1 MLPLLMEPCA
11 KSKKAKFFEPSI
23 CQLLLMVARSPEVA
37 SFYFALLVGFNVLFL
52 DFDCIFLGGNQ
63 EGTCGSVVGVRL
75 PLFSPPSIVVTPGH
89 DAPITRV
96 QMNLEENLL
105 FTGGDDGLVMVWSV
119 ADREGRVKA
128 SNDAPIFYEEVLV
141 TRADLEEK
149 TALTDELR
157 TRVEELKMENEYQLR
172 LKDLNYTEKIKELT
186 EKFIQEME
194 SLKSKNQILRV
205 EKEKEIARFDE
216 QTRLSEEK
224 HTQEKSDQEASANS
238 KLMQEYEKYQ
248 ELLNQKHKME
258 EMFLRKERELQMQH
272 DQAIHEL
279 EEDYEVNF
287 STSENVLIKYSG
299 STS

>member
-1 MLPLLMEPCA
+1 M
-11 KSKKAKFFEPSI
+11 
-23 CQLLLMVARSPEVA
+23 
-37 SFYFALLVGFNVLFL
+37 
-52 DFDCIFLGGNQ
+52 NQ
-63 EGTCGSVVGVRL
+63 E
-75 PLFSPPSIVVTPGH
+75 
-89 DAPITRV
+89 
-96 QMNLEENLL
+96 ENML
-105 FTGGDDGLVMVWSV
+105 FTAGDDGLVMVWSV
-119 ADREGRVKA
+119 ADREGRVKP
-128 SNDAPIFYEEVLV
+128 SNEAPIFYEEVLV
-141 TRADLEEK
+141 TRADMEEK
-149 TALTDELR
+149 MALTDELR

-224 HTQEKSDQEASANS
+224 FSQEKSDQEASANS

-279 EEDYEVNF
+279 EEDYEV
-287 STSENVLIKYSG
+287 VILLIHISRQFLG
-299 STS
+299 STC